1 MTQHKNILNRKAS
14 RHSCAKLKTYHF
26 SGDEDNKEYV
36 DEKFKPIR
44 KEINEKTVDKIQKI
58 RQTANFVREN
68 LKKYARN

>member
-1 MTQHKNILNRKAS
+1 MLD
-14 RHSCAKLKTYHF
+14 KL
-26 SGDEDNKEYV
+26 NKEYV

-68 LKKYARN
+68 LKRYVRN